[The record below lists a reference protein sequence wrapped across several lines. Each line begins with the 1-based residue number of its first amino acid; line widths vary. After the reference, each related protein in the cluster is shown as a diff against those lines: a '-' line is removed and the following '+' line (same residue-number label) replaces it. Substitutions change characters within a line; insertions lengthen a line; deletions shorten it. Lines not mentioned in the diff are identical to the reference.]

1 MFSTC
6 KGGMGVSCGIG
17 SLACVCESTY
27 VGYKTRFD
35 GRTDAVHCRWTP
47 PPPRITLS
55 IFVLSFYLTFSYPSD
70 CTQLY
75 PAPLRSPLPLSQ
87 DIGIVAKQRGA
98 VNSSCQEKRDK
109 AQQLEQTI
117 NILSKQLADISA
129 LTSTITNQA
138 KHTSAK
144 YVEES
149 CASIILHPVYTLYT
163 PL

>member
-1 MFSTC
+1 M
-6 KGGMGVSCGIG
+6 
-17 SLACVCESTY
+17 Y

-55 IFVLSFYLTFSYPSD
+55 DQTRRPIFVLSFYPTLFYPSN
-70 CTQLY
+70 CT
-75 PAPLRSPLPLSQ
+75 PPLLVPPPVPSLPLSPSQ